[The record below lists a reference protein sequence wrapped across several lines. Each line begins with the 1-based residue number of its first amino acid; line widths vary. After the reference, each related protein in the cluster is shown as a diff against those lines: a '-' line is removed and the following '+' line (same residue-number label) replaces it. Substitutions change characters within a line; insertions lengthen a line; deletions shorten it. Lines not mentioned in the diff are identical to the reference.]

1 MNNNKKIL
9 TATVLLT
16 MFIFAMPTLTPR
28 ANAPAAPCTA
38 PTPSSKCAILLLA
51 PGGALNSN
59 ATVAPS
65 FIVSFA
71 VVNFTLVQPG
81 TINDVNTTTTG
92 PTPTAHNEGHIHVFV
107 DGVYVTIWTTSNGI
121 PLTLSPGTHTVSLH
135 LVNDFHQEFS
145 PSITASTTLTVKNPA
160 ADTLQNSASGAQT
173 AATGAQTAANS
184 AQTTASDA
192 KNAALTAQNYG
203 LGALIVSVITLLLVA
218 YVAFRKQKSP
228 A

>member
-1 MNNNKKIL
+1 MHYNRKIL
-9 TATVLLT
+9 AATVILAV
-16 MFIFAMPTLTPR
+16 FIFAVPTLTPR
-28 ANAPAAPCTA
+28 ANAAAAPCTA
-38 PTPSSKCAILLLA
+38 PTPSSKCAIVMLA

-65 FIVSFA
+65 FIVSFT

-81 TINDVNTTTTG
+81 TVNDVNTTTTG
-92 PTPTAHNEGHIHVFV
+92 PSPQAHNEGHIHVFV

-145 PSITASTTLTVKNPA
+145 PSITASTTVAVKNPA
-160 ADTLQNSASGAQT
+160 GDTLQT
-173 AATGAQTAANS
+173 AATGAQTSANS
-184 AQTTASDA
+184 AQSTASDA